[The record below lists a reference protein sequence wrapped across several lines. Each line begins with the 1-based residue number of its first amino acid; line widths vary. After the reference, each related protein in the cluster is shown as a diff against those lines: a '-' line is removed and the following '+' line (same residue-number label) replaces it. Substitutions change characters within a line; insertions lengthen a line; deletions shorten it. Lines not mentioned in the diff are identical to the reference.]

1 MLRFNHRYH
10 LTQSCNTMLKFVL
23 ILVGISLISH
33 VNIEARTIQNET
45 DLTLL
50 KQSVLDL
57 SLKLQ
62 SLNESLEKGKA
73 KVSS

>member
-1 MLRFNHRYH
+1 M
-10 LTQSCNTMLKFVL
+10 
-23 ILVGISLISH
+23 
-33 VNIEARTIQNET
+33 

-62 SLNESLEKGKA
+62 SLSESLEKGKA

>member
-1 MLRFNHRYH
+1 MLRFNHRYR
-10 LTQSCNTMLKFVL
+10 LTQFCNTMLKFVL
-23 ILVGISLISH
+23 ILVGISLIAN
-33 VNIEARTIQNET
+33 VNIEARTIQNVTE
-45 DLTLL
+45 LTQL

>member
-1 MLRFNHRYH
+1 
-10 LTQSCNTMLKFVL
+10 MLKFVF
-23 ILVGISLISH
+23 IFVGIFLIAN
-33 VNIEARTIQNET
+33 VNIEARTIQNDT